1 MNEEV
6 RNIYRFKVKALAGG
20 EIDFAEY
27 KDKKILI
34 VNTASECGF
43 TPQYAQL
50 QELYDS
56 FAGKL
61 VVVGFPSN
69 DFGGQEPGSNEEIK
83 GFCDSRFHV
92 TFPMASKIKVK
103 GDEQHPLYQWLTHK
117 EQNGKLDS
125 EVKWNFHKFLI
136 DEKGELIG
144 SFSTV
149 VDPLDEQILNHLT

>member
-50 QELYDS
+50 QELYDNY
-56 FAGKL
+56 AGKL
-61 VVVGFPSN
+61 VIVGFPSN
-69 DFGGQEPGSNEEIK
+69 DFGGQEPGSDEEIK
-83 GFCDSRFHV
+83 TFCDSRFHV

-103 GDEQHPLYQWLTHK
+103 GDEQHPLYKWLTHK

-136 DEKGELIG
+136 DEKGELID

-149 VDPLDEQILNHLT
+149 VEPLDEKILSHLT